1 MAYPNSGDGYSKGSV
16 SDADLIHGCGNTG
29 QVFHIAARGTEA
41 TSSTKK
47 GMDSG
52 MSATL
57 GRPKAGSDMKGSTP
71 EDVNVAPGQR
81 TTKSLGYGQKP
92 PPMPNR

>member
-1 MAYPNSGDGYSKGSV
+1 MPDNYTKGAV
-16 SDADLIHGCGNTG
+16 SDAHLIHGCGQTG
-29 QVFHIAARGTEA
+29 QVLHPSARGAEA

-47 GMDSG
+47 GMDPG

-57 GRPKAGSDMKGSTP
+57 GRPRAGSDMKGPTP

-81 TTKSLGYGQKP
+81 TTKSLGYGAP
-92 PPMPNR
+92 PARRPAR

>member
-1 MAYPNSGDGYSKGSV
+1 MAQDGYAKGAV

-29 QVFHIAARGTEA
+29 SVLHQGTRHPDV

-52 MSATL
+52 MGATL
-57 GRPKAGSDMKGSTP
+57 GRPKATSDFKGSTP
-71 EDVNVAPGQR
+71 EDVNTAPGQR
-81 TTKSLGYGQKP
+81 TTKSLGYGATP
-92 PPMPNR
+92 PARPRR

>member
-1 MAYPNSGDGYSKGSV
+1 MAYSSGYAKGAAN
-16 SDADLIHGCGNTG
+16 DADLLHGCGQTG
-29 QVFHIAARGTEA
+29 QVTHASARGTET

-47 GMDSG
+47 GMDPG

-57 GRPKAGSDMKGSTP
+57 GRPRAKSDMPGSTP

-81 TTKSLGYGQKP
+81 TTKSLGYGKTP
-92 PPMPNR
+92 PPMPRR